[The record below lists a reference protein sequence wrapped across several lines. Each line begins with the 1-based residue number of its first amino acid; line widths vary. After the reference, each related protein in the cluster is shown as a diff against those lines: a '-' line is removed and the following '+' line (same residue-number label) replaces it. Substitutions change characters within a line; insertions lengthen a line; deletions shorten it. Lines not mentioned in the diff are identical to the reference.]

1 MSEAPSCHQE
11 KILLNFVGPLCI
23 WLGPSA
29 FRVWSFHPLF
39 PHHSPFQS
47 WADFMCLLLVA
58 LLPPEKYQGTAAL
71 YRLRK
76 VYRSWERNLQ
86 WDCAKIKGES
96 KQEKKRQKSGD
107 SREEE
112 DELWKEICAQEKK
125 RVCTFS
131 TTLCCGLHHGLKA
144 GWVKS

>member
-11 KILLNFVGPLCI
+11 KILFLNFVSPLCR
-23 WLGPSA
+23 WFGPFVFCFWQS
-29 FRVWSFHPLF
+29 HPFF
-39 PHHSPFQS
+39 PHCSPFPT
-47 WADFMCLLLVA
+47 WAGLFVVA
-58 LLPPEKYQGTAAL
+58 LLRPEKYQGRAAL

-76 VYRSWERNLQ
+76 VCRSWETNLQ

-96 KQEKKRQKSGD
+96 KQEKKRQESRG

-125 RVCTFS
+125 RVCTLS
-131 TTLCCGLHHGLKA
+131 NTLCCGLHHGLKLP
-144 GWVKS
+144 WVKF